1 MPDDISAKDVAAL
14 RKITGA
20 GMMDCKKAL
29 QETGG
34 DIELAKD
41 WLREKGIAGAAKQ
54 AGREANEGAIEVR
67 VEGNVGALVELNCGT
82 DFAAKAEL
90 FKQALE
96 KLVQLVIEQGDDN
109 LGAQQIDGE
118 SVDDFIKG
126 LTGTL
131 GENIQLGRVVRMETA
146 DGLLDAYKHVQN
158 QRGTVGVLVEL
169 GGVDPSS
176 AQAREVAHDVAL
188 HVASAAPRW
197 VTRDDVPADVIEH
210 ERKIYETQARE
221 EGKPEQAWP
230 KIIEG
235 KVNGFYKANPG
246 GALLEQA
253 FVKDQKST
261 VGALVAGLGG
271 DAAVRRFARVKIGEE

>member
-1 MPDDISAKDVAAL
+1 MPDEISAKDVAAL
-14 RKITGA
+14 RKVTGA

-34 DIELAKD
+34 DLELAKD

-67 VEGNVGALVELNCGT
+67 VEGNVGALVELNCTT
-82 DFAAKAEL
+82 DFVAKGDV
-90 FKQALE
+90 FKQALA
-96 KLVQLVIEQGDDN
+96 KLLQLVIENGDAD
-109 LGAQQIDGE
+109 LGAQKIDGE
-118 SVDDFIKG
+118 TVDEFVKG
-126 LTGTL
+126 LAGSL
-131 GENIQLGRVVRMETA
+131 GENIQLGRVVRMETS

-158 QRGTVGVLVEL
+158 ERGTIGVLVEL

-188 HVASAAPRW
+188 HIASAAPRW

-230 KIIEG
+230 KIIDG
-235 KVNGFYKANPG
+235 KINGFYKANPG

>member
-14 RKITGA
+14 RKVTGA

-67 VEGNVGALVELNCGT
+67 VEGNVGALVELNCTT
-82 DFAAKAEL
+82 DFVAKGDV
-90 FKQALE
+90 FKQALA
-96 KLVQLVIEQGDDN
+96 KLVQIVVEKGDAD

-118 SVDDFIKG
+118 SVDEFVKG
-126 LTGTL
+126 LAGSL
-131 GENIQLGRVVRMETA
+131 GENIQLGRVVRMETT

-158 QRGTVGVLVEL
+158 ERGTIGVLVEL

-176 AQAREVAHDVAL
+176 PQARDVAHDVAL
-188 HVASAAPRW
+188 HIASAAPRW

-230 KIIEG
+230 KIIDG
-235 KVNGFYKANPG
+235 KINGFYKANPG

>member
-1 MPDDISAKDVAAL
+1 MADEISAKDVAAL

-34 DIELAKD
+34 DMEAAQT

-54 AGREANEGAIEVR
+54 AGRDANEGAIEVR
-67 VEGNVGALVELNCGT
+67 VEGNVGALVELNCTT
-82 DFAAKAEL
+82 DFVAKGDV
-90 FKQALE
+90 FKQALA
-96 KLVQLVIEQGDDN
+96 KLMQIVIEQGDAD
-109 LGAQQIDGE
+109 LGAKQIDGE
-118 SVDDFIKG
+118 SVDDFVKG
-126 LTGTL
+126 LSGSL
-131 GENIQLGRVVRMETA
+131 GENIQLGRVVRFESA
-146 DGLLDAYKHVQN
+146 DGLLDAYKHIQN
-158 QRGTVGVLVEL
+158 ERGTVGVLVEL
-169 GGVDPSS
+169 GGVEVSEPK
-176 AQAREVAHDVAL
+176 AREVAHDVAL
-188 HVASAAPRW
+188 HIASAAPRW
-197 VTRDDVPADVIEH
+197 VTRDQVPADVIEH

-230 KIIEG
+230 KIVDG
-235 KVNGFYKANPG
+235 KINGFYKANPG
-246 GALLEQA
+246 GALVEQA

>member
-1 MPDDISAKDVAAL
+1 MADEISAKEVAAL
-14 RKITGA
+14 RKLTGA
-20 GMMDCKKAL
+20 GMMDCREAL
-29 QETGG
+29 RATGG

-67 VEGNVGALVELNCGT
+67 VEGNVGALVELNCTT
-82 DFAAKAEL
+82 DFVAKGDV
-90 FKQALE
+90 FKQALA
-96 KLVQLVIEQGDDN
+96 KLIQIVIEQGDTD
-109 LGAQQIDGE
+109 LGAKQIDGE
-118 SVDDFIKG
+118 TVDDFVKG
-126 LTGTL
+126 LAGSL
-131 GENIQLGRVVRMETA
+131 GENVQLGRVVRFESE

-158 QRGTVGVLVEL
+158 ERGNVGVLVEL
-169 GGVDPSS
+169 GGVDTSS
-176 AQAREVAHDVAL
+176 AQARAVAHDVAL
-188 HVASAAPRW
+188 HIASAAPRW
-197 VTRDDVPADVIEH
+197 VTRDDVPADVIDH

-230 KIIEG
+230 KIVDG
-235 KVNGFYKANPG
+235 KINGFYKANPG
-246 GALLEQA
+246 GALVEQA

>member
-14 RKITGA
+14 RKLTGA

-67 VEGNVGALVELNCGT
+67 VEGNVGALVELNCTT
-82 DFAAKAEL
+82 DFVAKGDV
-90 FKQALE
+90 FKQALA
-96 KLVQLVIEQGDDN
+96 KLVQIVVEKGDAD

-118 SVDDFIKG
+118 SVDEFVKG
-126 LTGTL
+126 LAGSL
-131 GENIQLGRVVRMETA
+131 GENIQLGRVVRMETT

-158 QRGTVGVLVEL
+158 ERGTIGVLVEL

-176 AQAREVAHDVAL
+176 PQAREVAHDVAL
-188 HVASAAPRW
+188 HIASAAPRW

-230 KIIEG
+230 KIIDG
-235 KVNGFYKANPG
+235 KINGFYKANPG

-261 VGALVAGLGG
+261 VGALLAGLGG

>member
-1 MPDDISAKDVAAL
+1 MADEISAKDVAAL

-34 DIELAKD
+34 DMEAAQT

-67 VEGNVGALVELNCGT
+67 VEGNVGALVELNCTT
-82 DFAAKAEL
+82 DFVAKGDV
-90 FKQALE
+90 FKQALA
-96 KLVQLVIEQGDDN
+96 KLMQIVIEQGDAD
-109 LGAQQIDGE
+109 LGAKQIDGE
-118 SVDDFIKG
+118 SVDDFVKG
-126 LTGTL
+126 LSGSL
-131 GENIQLGRVVRMETA
+131 GENIQLGRVVRFESA
-146 DGLLDAYKHVQN
+146 DGLLDAYKHIQN
-158 QRGTVGVLVEL
+158 ERGTVGVLVEL
-169 GGVDPSS
+169 GGVDVSS
-176 AQAREVAHDVAL
+176 AKAREVAHDVAL
-188 HVASAAPRW
+188 HIASAAPRW
-197 VTRDDVPADVIEH
+197 VTRDQVPADVIEH

-230 KIIEG
+230 KIIDG
-235 KVNGFYKANPG
+235 KINGFYKANPG
-246 GALLEQA
+246 GALVEQS

>member
-14 RKITGA
+14 RKLTGA

-67 VEGNVGALVELNCGT
+67 VEGNVGALVELNCTT
-82 DFAAKAEL
+82 DFVAKGDV
-90 FKQALE
+90 FKQALA
-96 KLVQLVIEQGDDN
+96 KLVQIVVEKGDAD

-118 SVDDFIKG
+118 SVDEFVKG
-126 LTGTL
+126 LAGSL
-131 GENIQLGRVVRMETA
+131 GENIQLGRVVRMETT

-158 QRGTVGVLVEL
+158 ERGTIGVLVEL

-176 AQAREVAHDVAL
+176 PQAREVAHDVAL
-188 HVASAAPRW
+188 HIASAAPRW

-230 KIIEG
+230 KIIDG
-235 KVNGFYKANPG
+235 KINGFYKANPG

>member
-1 MPDDISAKDVAAL
+1 
-14 RKITGA
+14 
-20 GMMDCKKAL
+20 MMDCKKAL

-54 AGREANEGAIEVR
+54 AGRAADEGAIEVR
-67 VEGNVGALVELNCGT
+67 VAGNVGALVELNCST
-82 DFAAKAEL
+82 DFVAKSDV
-90 FKQALE
+90 FKQALA
-96 KLVQLVIEQGDDN
+96 KLVRIVIENGDTD
-109 LGAQQIDGE
+109 LGAQQLDGE
-118 SVDDFIKG
+118 SVDDFVKG
-126 LTGTL
+126 LAGSL
-131 GENIQLGRVVRMETA
+131 GENIQLGRVVRMETT

-158 QRGTVGVLVEL
+158 ERGVVGVLVEV

-188 HVASAAPRW
+188 HIASAAPRW

-230 KIIEG
+230 KIIDG
-235 KVNGFYKANPG
+235 KINGFYKANPG

-261 VGALVAGLGG
+261 VGALLAGLGG

>member
-1 MPDDISAKDVAAL
+1 MADEISAKDVAAL
-14 RKITGA
+14 RKLTGA
-20 GMMDCKKAL
+20 GMMDCKKAM

-34 DIELAKD
+34 DVELAKD

-54 AGREANEGAIEVR
+54 AGRAANEGAIEVCI
-67 VEGNVGALVELNCGT
+67 EGNVGALVELNCTT
-82 DFAAKAEL
+82 DFVAKGDV
-90 FKQALE
+90 FKQALA
-96 KLVQLVIEQGDDN
+96 KLVRIVIEQGEAD
-109 LGAQQIDGE
+109 LGAQQIEGE
-118 SVDDFIKG
+118 SVDDFVKG
-126 LTGTL
+126 LAGSL
-131 GENIQLGRVVRMETA
+131 SENIQLGRVVRFESA

-158 QRGTVGVLVEL
+158 ERGNVGVLVEL
-169 GGVDPSS
+169 GGVDRSS

-188 HVASAAPRW
+188 HIASAAPRF

-235 KVNGFYKANPG
+235 KLNGFYKANPG